1 MRSLLLVPV
10 LVVVAWP
17 RTVLPQTAPEGIRIA
32 VAATDPSG
40 RLASVVRATLR
51 QLTGITVVEPSEV
64 HDLEVGLNSI
74 CHPDCANA
82 TLYAVAFSL
91 RRPIEFSRAF
101 MALFALLGQNPDSVE
116 SRVFLRDTL
125 LIKAIATPWVS
136 RGWEESMRGYYKTI
150 SSRVALWGVER
161 YEEEIRGALRE
172 WDTKCFERLRLWNRL
187 MAEMRAARAEGR
199 EGPPDQ
205 WQRMSAA
212 SEGRSDRWIC

>member
-10 LVVVAWP
+10 LVMVAWP
-17 RTVLPQTAPEGIRIA
+17 RTVLPQTTSEDIRVAI
-32 VAATDPSG
+32 AATDPSG
-40 RLASVVRATLR
+40 RLASVVRSTLR
-51 QLTGITVVEPSEV
+51 QLSGITVVESSEV
-64 HDLEVGLNSI
+64 HDLEVGLNAI

-82 TLYAVAFSL
+82 TLYAVTFSL
-91 RRPIEFSRAF
+91 RRSIESSRAF
-101 MALFALLGQNPDSVE
+101 MALFALLAQNPDSVE
-116 SRVFLRDTL
+116 SRVFRDTL
-125 LIKAIATPWVS
+125 LIKAIAAPWVS

-150 SSRVALWGVER
+150 SSSVALWGIER

-187 MAEMRAARAEGR
+187 MAEIRAAQAEGR